1 MLTHNDGYSALLI
14 ASAFPWANIT
24 TGLNSLLLAP
34 ELINGKILEKN
45 IRLINWLC
53 ILIMRVR
60 VILKSTVVCDPEC
73 HFEDLIVFFIRASK
87 DLPTLSLPGVAKT

>member
-34 ELINGKILEKN
+34 ELINGKILEK
-45 IRLINWLC
+45 
-53 ILIMRVR
+53 IL
-60 VILKSTVVCDPEC
+60 
-73 HFEDLIVFFIRASK
+73 
-87 DLPTLSLPGVAKT
+87 G